1 MKRTP
6 RAYDAKAR
14 LSDLI
19 VRILRSGPR
28 TVRRGGMATAALGTV
43 ERGRSPEEPTRQS
56 LKDLLLA
63 AEARTDALVPD
74 RERHRHRPTPA
85 FQ

>member
-1 MKRTP
+1 MKRT
-6 RAYDAKAR
+6 RQAYKAKVR
-14 LSDLI
+14 LSDL
-19 VRILRSGPR
+19 LRRSLGSGLR
-28 TVRRGGMATAALGTV
+28 TVRRGGTANAGLGTV
-43 ERGRSPEEPTRQS
+43 ERGRPLEEPTRQS

-85 FQ
+85 LQ